1 MHVPIDV
8 TYLRFKKL
16 ILSFLIDNDIAYR
29 IKSEIVYFTI

>member
-16 ILSFLIDNDIAYR
+16 TLSYLMANDIVYR
-29 IKSEIVYFTI
+29 IKS